1 MQGHLVKANLFS
13 KALQRGSG
21 SKISLQ
27 ELAAI
32 QFGNAGSSG
41 IKPLLARREDDVAD
55 RSKRIKAIGN
65 GQVPLVA
72 ATAWRILGGK

>member
-1 MQGHLVKANLFS
+1 MVNTGISRNIIQG
-13 KALQRGSG
+13 GSG

-27 ELAAI
+27 ELADI
-32 QFGNAGSSG
+32 QFHAREGD

-72 ATAWRILGGK
+72 ATAWRILGA